1 MFKMRKEVI
10 VTDIY
15 AVLFPFVDTF
25 SRWHNQEY
33 GTDLSRDDF
42 NSYEFNDTL
51 GVSVPETVHRVHQ
64 FLSMD
69 HVLRGVEPLEHSMSA
84 ISKLSGEYSLKAIT
98 ARHPQFEG
106 VTRDYLLRYFTNN
119 IVEMTLVGTE
129 ATMNQVRTKA
139 EVCLEVGAIAL
150 IDDSTKH
157 VSECVEG
164 GITGILF
171 GDYPWNRVNSLPD
184 GVIRYSNWG
193 GVLRHFDV

>member
-1 MFKMRKEVI
+1 
-10 VTDIY
+10 
-15 AVLFPFVDTF
+15 
-25 SRWHNQEY
+25 
-33 GTDLSRDDF
+33 
-42 NSYEFNDTL
+42 
-51 GVSVPETVHRVHQ
+51 
-64 FLSMD
+64 
-69 HVLRGVEPLEHSMSA
+69 MSA

-119 IVEMTLVGTE
+119 IVEITLVGTE
-129 ATMNQVRTKA
+129 ATMNQVRTKT

-157 VSECVEG
+157 VSECVEV

-171 GDYPWNRVNSLPD
+171 ATIHGIGLIRLPD